1 MEARNVTTDD
11 MRQIAAKL
19 EADNPLWIV
28 LYGAYSR
35 QFVAFPRFKVPP
47 RTFLTALY
55 PSSLPG
61 RMREVEARVTR
72 YSSPARL
79 DR

>member
-1 MEARNVTTDD
+1 MDAGSAE
-11 MRQIAAKL
+11 MRQIAAEL
-19 EADNPLWIV
+19 EAENPLWIV

-35 QFVAFPRFKVPP
+35 QFVAFPRFPAPP

-61 RMREVEARVTR
+61 RMRGVEAR
-72 YSSPARL
+72 SPVVGP
-79 DR
+79 